1 MNNVQQRITEWSAKR
16 RVRQMRDRILALL
29 LTVMMIVG
37 MFASVMPAVAAEEAF
52 CGLEEHTHSDDC
64 YKENRELICELP
76 ESLHVH
82 TDACYA
88 ETRVL
93 KCGQIETEGH
103 IHTDDCY
110 EERTTYMC
118 GLEEYEGHTHTD
130 GCYTEQTCLVC
141 DNTDPEHEHDES
153 CYITES
159 VLTCGIPESEGHTHT
174 DGCLGVEKVLV
185 CGLEEHDPHTHDD
198 TCYTTEIVLS
208 CGLKEGEPEHVHTE
222 DCYKITRELICE
234 QAEHVHTSACFED
247 ASTEMPVFSQS
258 KTVDDVV
265 VSVTAPEGVFPAEAT
280 LSVTKVP
287 VQAQTMVDAAV
298 EAERSENVNV
308 AVSYTFD
315 IKVLD
320 AEGYELQPAE
330 GQGVNVSFTL
340 AAAQD
345 SNLKA
350 SVYHVDERGA
360 SAVLDAETQGGTVTA
375 ATDGFSYY
383 TVEFTYQNLQYVLSG
398 GGSVALDTVLST
410 VGLTGEVANAYG
422 SNDSLF
428 SVSNSTGEW
437 IVTSHEAFDS
447 TESLMVL
454 INGVEYVITVTDD
467 NTWAGG
473 TIKLEFG
480 FASSADRHVQYSNYD
495 PSVPWENN
503 DNHPWFTYHSWVFL
517 PYWPGSA
524 TLYNSAGRVVESYT
538 NETRH
543 EFKNLPAGEYTIKL
557 DSLDEGIYSIYQ
569 GVHNGAPR
577 SQIIIWSEDSPL
589 LKVTVREGDTANIL
603 RWVVLEYK
611 VYGFKTVTDVGTFGP
626 ATNTATPGQPSADG
640 KEYVYYGGGSWGVED
655 YPNPETY
662 IPYVQT
668 KDGIYWGDSASQYR
682 GMGSLQI
689 PTLSDAE
696 KDLGYK
702 FKGWKLEGDNS
713 GKIYTD
719 WEARNY
725 TVKGNVVFRAVWELP
740 QCTVTFDPNGGAGNM
755 DSVTV
760 STGSYTLPENGFI
773 APEGKAFNGW
783 DRGSAGSNINISENI
798 TLLAQWAEDANGDD
812 IPDNKQVL
820 IKYVAGANGSYT
832 GDEYDVFTAVGD
844 EVSIDNVASTGR
856 TAVPNTEYALDKWSN
871 SKNSDTNQT
880 GAFTFGTV
888 DVDTIIT
895 VTASFADDNNAI
907 LATLTY
913 GTDGNGSVT
922 EWYFGGDATADQTL
936 ARDDLQAM
944 IDHFAGNELVGQ
956 GLKNAD
962 INETGGFNSLDRTL
976 FANLVTNGS
985 SMLPNQDFIFSV
997 TDIPNDGYYV
1007 SRVTVNGQ
1015 ELNVPEVTSTTNAYT
1030 TIDGAN
1036 YRVYVTW
1043 VDGEFVYTIRG
1054 TSLAVN
1060 DVWIEHSESNKYT
1073 MSRATDGFGQITS
1086 YRFGGDATVDDVV
1099 DWRDR
1104 FYINGFMGDGGP
1116 TWNRQFAINAC
1127 LVKGNLSKD
1136 PEELGRV
1143 TNNDWIFLSDILSG
1157 AQDPYDERSL
1167 TYYCFSWEVVDE
1179 PIDGYYVSAVSLNNQ
1194 QLTVPDIGGSATT
1207 EVEGQVY
1214 TVSINADGVAT
1225 VSGPNLAV
1233 NDVYI
1238 AHASA
1243 WAEGSIG
1250 VEFGWVSPDSYRTAM
1265 LYPRGAFMSWG
1276 GLPYWSNGAAE
1287 LLDSAGN
1294 TLGSFTGESSHK
1306 FTGLKAGKYI
1316 LRVTPLKPD
1325 SVYNAVESITGVSVI
1340 TDYET
1345 EIEIAEG
1352 AVGTIWK
1359 YVVVEYKAYAFK
1371 TTTEIGTFASGGQ
1384 AQVYYPGGN
1393 WAYENTDPASVSRC
1407 ATFNTHDGIY
1417 YKDTASQYNLSV
1429 LEIPT
1434 LSEEEAAKG
1443 YKFVGWKLVEN
1454 GDLSEKI
1461 YTDVE
1466 ALSYVVRGDTEF
1478 RAVWEYPTHT
1488 VSFSTNADCGAIN
1501 GDTSVSFQ
1509 MNYNNQTMEGEGIAL
1524 PEVIVKPGYEFIG
1537 WYSDLTTNVIPNET
1551 ILKTKVDRDLNYYAK
1566 YKGSEFTVKYLPG
1579 TDGSITSNFDELR
1592 LANGTYIPS
1601 VPTVKA
1607 NTGASFT
1614 GKWKVVAISDG
1625 AALHVGDV
1633 LDESD
1638 IKAIAV
1644 SFDMNLE
1651 AQYEK
1656 ENLTVAFDS
1665 DGGTPVDSQNVLSGD
1680 KADKPNDPTKDGY
1693 TFNGWTLDGRE
1704 YDFDAPVI
1712 DNITLVAKWIANTD
1726 TGYVVEFYY
1735 QSGGVYGTQP
1745 DKSEVRSGTTDTE
1758 VSVTDADKTPDPAKT
1773 GFVLDEV
1780 MNDFYTGSI
1789 NGDGTLVLKV
1799 YFKQQFTVVYDPGE
1813 HGTWAAADKT
1823 ISGIDYGKPTPSF
1836 SGDTSAQHDAGYTF
1850 SGWTPSVA
1858 DTVTMDVTYVAQWT
1872 ANEGSQYTV
1881 EYYYQENGTYPATA
1895 SSSVSRTGDVGTE
1908 VSITDEDKAPSR
1920 SGYAIDETLNDF
1932 FTGTV
1937 ADDGSLVLKVYF
1949 KQQFTVVY
1957 EPGAHGT
1964 WEAASATTE
1973 KLNYGVATPAFSG
1986 NVSSDHDAGYHFVS
2000 WTPSVA
2006 DTVTVNAVYVAQ
2018 WAADSETRYKVE
2030 YYYQVNGVYPQT
2042 ANKSV
2047 DRTGITDKTVQ
2058 VTATDKTPDRNG
2070 YALDN
2075 AAANVLSGIVA
2086 ADGSLVLKVYFKQQ
2100 FTITYNMNG
2109 GTMNGSTA
2117 SVKETHDYGEVISIL
2132 KAPTRSGYTFQYWK
2146 GSEYQPGEN
2155 YTVTGDH
2162 TFTAQWSANSA
2173 KLPKTGQ
2180 TTWPIPVFTVM
2191 GTALIVYGLIRRK
2204 KEEKENAS

>member
-29 LTVMMIVG
+29 LTVMMIAG

-208 CGLKEGEPEHVHTE
+208 CGLEEGEPEHVHTE

-350 SVYHVDERGA
+350 SVYHVDESGA

-383 TVEFTYQNLQYVLSG
+383 TVEFTYQNLKYVLSG

-467 NTWAGG
+467 NTWPGG
-473 TIKLEFG
+473 TIKLELR
-480 FASSADRHVQYSNYD
+480 FAHPYKYRDVQY
-495 PSVPWENN
+495 PSY
-503 DNHPWFTYHSWVFL
+503 TYASWILL
-517 PYWPGSA
+517 PYWDGSA
-524 TLYNSAGRVVESYT
+524 TLYDSDGNMVESYT
-538 NETRH
+538 NESRH
-543 EFKNLPAGEYTIKL
+543 EFKNLPAGEYSIRL
-557 DSLDEGIYSIYQ
+557 DSLNEGIYSLFQ
-569 GVHNGAPR
+569 GVHNGSPK
-577 SQIIIWSEDSPL
+577 SDIIIWSEDSPL
-589 LKVTVREGDTANIL
+589 LNVTVTEGNSTPIL

-626 ATNTATPGQPSADG
+626 AANTPGQPSDDR
-640 KEYVYYGGGSWGVED
+640 KEYVYYGGGSWAMTD
-655 YPNPETY
+655 YPNPEDY

-668 KDGIYWGDSASQYR
+668 HDGIYWGDHASQYR

-696 KDLGYK
+696 AARGYV
-702 FKGWKLEGDNS
+702 FKCFFFNDTATTE
-713 GKIYTD
+713 IYTD
-719 WEARNY
+719 LEARNY

-760 STGSYTLPENGFI
+760 STGSYTLPENGFT
-773 APEGKAFNGW
+773 APEGMAFNGW

-844 EVSIDNVASTGR
+844 EVSIDNVASAGR
-856 TAVPNTEYALDKWSN
+856 TAVPNTDYALDKWSN

-895 VTASFADDNNAI
+895 VTASFADDN
-907 LATLTY
+907 
-913 GTDGNGSVT
+913 
-922 EWYFGGDATADQTL
+922 
-936 ARDDLQAM
+936 
-944 IDHFAGNELVGQ
+944 
-956 GLKNAD
+956 
-962 INETGGFNSLDRTL
+962 
-976 FANLVTNGS
+976 
-985 SMLPNQDFIFSV
+985 
-997 TDIPNDGYYV
+997 
-1007 SRVTVNGQ
+1007 
-1015 ELNVPEVTSTTNAYT
+1015 
-1030 TIDGAN
+1030 
-1036 YRVYVTW
+1036 
-1043 VDGEFVYTIRG
+1043 
-1054 TSLAVN
+1054 
-1060 DVWIEHSESNKYT
+1060 
-1073 MSRATDGFGQITS
+1073 
-1086 YRFGGDATVDDVV
+1086 
-1099 DWRDR
+1099 
-1104 FYINGFMGDGGP
+1104 
-1116 TWNRQFAINAC
+1116 
-1127 LVKGNLSKD
+1127 
-1136 PEELGRV
+1136 
-1143 TNNDWIFLSDILSG
+1143 
-1157 AQDPYDERSL
+1157 
-1167 TYYCFSWEVVDE
+1167 
-1179 PIDGYYVSAVSLNNQ
+1179 
-1194 QLTVPDIGGSATT
+1194 
-1207 EVEGQVY
+1207 
-1214 TVSINADGVAT
+1214 
-1225 VSGPNLAV
+1225 
-1233 NDVYI
+1233 

-1250 VEFGWVSPDSYRTAM
+1250 IEFGWVSPDSYRTAM
-1265 LYPRGAFMSWG
+1265 LNPRGAFMGWAS
-1276 GLPYWSNGAAE
+1276 LPYWSNGAAE

-1384 AQVYYPGGN
+1384 AHVYYPGGN

-1509 MNYNNQTMEGEGIAL
+1509 MNYNNQTMEGEGIEL

-1644 SFDMNLE
+1644 SFDMNFE

-1712 DNITLVAKWIANTD
+1712 ENITLVAKWIANTD

-2006 DTVTVNAVYVAQ
+2006 DTVTANAVYVAQ

-2058 VTATDKTPDRNG
+2058 VTATDKTPERNG

>member
-29 LTVMMIVG
+29 LTVMMIAG

-208 CGLKEGEPEHVHTE
+208 CGLEEGEPEHVHTE

-350 SVYHVDERGA
+350 SVYHVDESGA

-503 DNHPWFTYHSWVFL
+503 DNHPWFTYHSWGFL

-626 ATNTATPGQPSADG
+626 AANTATPGQPSADG

-668 KDGIYWGDSASQYR
+668 KDGIYWGDHASQYR

-696 KDLGYK
+696 AARGYV
-702 FKGWKLEGDNS
+702 FKGWKLEGDDS

-719 WEARNY
+719 LEARNY

-760 STGSYTLPENGFI
+760 STGSYTLPENGFT
-773 APEGKAFNGW
+773 APEGMAFNGW

-856 TAVPNTEYALDKWSN
+856 TAVPNTDYALDKWSN

-895 VTASFADDNNAI
+895 VTASFADDN
-907 LATLTY
+907 
-913 GTDGNGSVT
+913 
-922 EWYFGGDATADQTL
+922 
-936 ARDDLQAM
+936 
-944 IDHFAGNELVGQ
+944 
-956 GLKNAD
+956 
-962 INETGGFNSLDRTL
+962 
-976 FANLVTNGS
+976 
-985 SMLPNQDFIFSV
+985 
-997 TDIPNDGYYV
+997 
-1007 SRVTVNGQ
+1007 
-1015 ELNVPEVTSTTNAYT
+1015 
-1030 TIDGAN
+1030 
-1036 YRVYVTW
+1036 
-1043 VDGEFVYTIRG
+1043 
-1054 TSLAVN
+1054 
-1060 DVWIEHSESNKYT
+1060 
-1073 MSRATDGFGQITS
+1073 
-1086 YRFGGDATVDDVV
+1086 
-1099 DWRDR
+1099 
-1104 FYINGFMGDGGP
+1104 
-1116 TWNRQFAINAC
+1116 
-1127 LVKGNLSKD
+1127 
-1136 PEELGRV
+1136 
-1143 TNNDWIFLSDILSG
+1143 
-1157 AQDPYDERSL
+1157 
-1167 TYYCFSWEVVDE
+1167 
-1179 PIDGYYVSAVSLNNQ
+1179 
-1194 QLTVPDIGGSATT
+1194 
-1207 EVEGQVY
+1207 
-1214 TVSINADGVAT
+1214 
-1225 VSGPNLAV
+1225 
-1233 NDVYI
+1233 

-1250 VEFGWVSPDSYRTAM
+1250 IEFGWVSPDSYRTAM
-1265 LYPRGAFMSWG
+1265 LNPRGAFMGWAS
-1276 GLPYWSNGAAE
+1276 LPYWSNGAAE

-1384 AQVYYPGGN
+1384 AHVYYPGGN

-1644 SFDMNLE
+1644 SFDMNFE

-1712 DNITLVAKWIANTD
+1712 ENITLVAKWIANTD

-1735 QSGGVYGTQP
+1735 QSGGEYGTQP

-2006 DTVTVNAVYVAQ
+2006 DTVTANAVYVAQ